1 VNRLPICIRTSQDY
15 RTRLFV
21 PALLRAFSRAQDCFR
36 YDWHLAEKFDVAE
49 LECLRIDFQL
59 GIRVLRW
66 ELKFNIDLRLELCL
80 RTANELIC
88 NASSRGI
95 PGPLPHQGG
104 RQESCSLSPGRS
116 RRRAATRRLS
126 IHVVVVE
133 AFHRL
138 ELLA

>member
-1 VNRLPICIRTSQDY
+1 MNRLPICIRTSQDY

-59 GIRVLRW
+59 GIRVLRR

-80 RTANELIC
+80 RTPMNLFVTPPPEAYQVPYPT
-88 NASSRGI
+88 RGEDKN
-95 PGPLPHQGG
+95 PVRYLRGKAGDGPP
-104 RQESCSLSPGRS
+104 
-116 RRRAATRRLS
+116 
-126 IHVVVVE
+126 
-133 AFHRL
+133 
-138 ELLA
+138 LAVCRYTS

>member
-1 VNRLPICIRTSQDY
+1 MNRLPICIRTSQDY

-36 YDWHLAEKFDVAE
+36 YDWHRAEKFDVAE

-95 PGPLPHQGG
+95 PGPYP
-104 RQESCSLSPGRS
+104 
-116 RRRAATRRLS
+116 TRGEDKNPVRYLRG
-126 IHVVVVE
+126 E
-133 AFHRL
+133 AGDGPP
-138 ELLA
+138 LAVCRYTS